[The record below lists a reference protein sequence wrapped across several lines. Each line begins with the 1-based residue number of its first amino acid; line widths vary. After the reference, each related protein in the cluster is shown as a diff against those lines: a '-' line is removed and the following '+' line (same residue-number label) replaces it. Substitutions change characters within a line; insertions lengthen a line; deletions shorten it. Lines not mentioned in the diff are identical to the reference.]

1 MAGTTVVILV
11 NSYRYRHIELDDAY
25 IYGRYFKNLYA
36 GHGLVFNPGV
46 RFDGLTSPLYAWLMI
61 AVAWMFPNPM
71 QAALAVS
78 TVGMIAAAWLMYCF
92 GSLRGDGP
100 AYALGLLVGFSMPY
114 FYSTYGME
122 TPLLLTLIAACLV
135 LYQRQRYGLL
145 AAAGG
150 LLVLTRSEAGLLL
163 VVLMIEH
170 VIEWR
175 RWPSWKVLI
184 APVLLVGADPAFN
197 LAYYGAALP
206 GTGMA
211 KVGQGE
217 SGLWGTSWPLFD
229 QVKYFAPDFFLGHL
243 EVVLALAA
251 LAVFGIVSNLRRSR
265 PVLLF
270 CVLLTAFYCAIDVP
284 DYNWYYAPLFFG
296 FYCFVGAGLVRLG
309 TQAAR
314 AARDD
319 RSRAVAAWT
328 VAVGLSIAVAGVS
341 IGYERSV
348 PASPRFAMNK
358 EAGQW
363 MAAHLPAGAS
373 VSAVE
378 VGATGYY
385 SNQDIIDI
393 LGLVTPQNA
402 QFIAERQFTEWLTVY
417 HPDYYLVHDGFW
429 PEEIAIKDLVVR
441 DTLWIDTSFPV
452 ENMNLLCLPHE
463 SGCSAMTFEERDVLL
478 GLGAGA

>member
-1 MAGTTVVILV
+1 MAGTTAVILV
-11 NSYRYRHIELDDAY
+11 NSYRYRHIQLDDAY

-61 AVAWMFPNPM
+61 AVTWMFPNPM

-78 TVGMIAAAWLMYCF
+78 TVGMIAAAWLMYRF

-163 VVLMIEH
+163 VVLTIEH
-170 VIEWR
+170 VIER
-175 RWPSWKVLI
+175 RRRPSWKVLV
-184 APVLLVGADPAFN
+184 APVLLVGADLAFN

-206 GTGMA
+206 GTGIA

-229 QVKYFAPDFFLGHL
+229 QVQYFTPDYFLGHL
-243 EVVLALAA
+243 DVALALAA
-251 LAVFGIVSNLRRSR
+251 LALLGMASNPRRAR
-265 PVLLF
+265 PLFLF
-270 CVLLTAFYCAIDVP
+270 CALLTAFYCAIDVP

-296 FYCFVGAGLVRLG
+296 FFCFVGAGLVRLG
-309 TQAAR
+309 TLAAR

-328 VAVGLSIAVAGVS
+328 VAVGLSVAIAGVS
-341 IGYERSV
+341 VCERSV
-348 PASPRFAMNK
+348 LTPGDPRNAMNS
-358 EAGQW
+358 EAGEW

-378 VGATGYY
+378 VGAAGYY

-402 QFIAERQFTEWLTVY
+402 QFIAERRFTEWLTVY

-429 PEEIAIKDLVVR
+429 PQEIAIKGLVVR
-441 DTLWIDTSFPV
+441 DALWIDTSFPV
-452 ENMNLLCLPHE
+452 GNMTMLCLPRE
-463 SGCSAMTFEERDVLL
+463 PGCSAMTSEERDALL
-478 GLGAGA
+478 GPSA